1 MSSAEQLV
9 TLSPLIAM
17 SGIEQTNPLCTQ
29 ATTIFPNLS
38 GSVVPLHRIGEV
50 RRSQSLSLATVA
62 RRLHLEV
69 AAARAAE
76 MPQSD
81 MLLSNLYQWR
91 TILDVPV
98 AELLIDPEELPSNPI
113 RNRGQLLRMMK
124 TVRTILESTQ
134 EQRTQILAQTLSD
147 QMIEL
152 MPELVGVTSW
162 PTIGQSREF
171 KDYGQ
176 AVFRRFD
183 SGLTSAL
190 EEW

>member
-1 MSSAEQLV
+1 MALAGQLV

-29 ATTIFPNLS
+29 TTTIFPNLS
-38 GSVVPLHRIGEV
+38 GNVVPLHRIAEV

-81 MLLSNLYQWR
+81 MLLSDLYQWR
-91 TILDVPV
+91 AILDVPV

-162 PTIGQSREF
+162 PAIGQSREF

-183 SGLTSAL
+183 SGLASAL